1 MPTYGFA
8 SDEITNLMSQL
19 NRVDLTTQKKVRHKK
34 KTTRKYGIYE

>member
-19 NRVDLTTQKKVRHKK
+19 NRVDLTTQKIVRKENHAKMWNL
-34 KTTRKYGIYE
+34 

>member
-19 NRVDLTTQKKVRHKK
+19 NRVDLTTQKKSSTQKENHAK
-34 KTTRKYGIYE
+34 IWNL